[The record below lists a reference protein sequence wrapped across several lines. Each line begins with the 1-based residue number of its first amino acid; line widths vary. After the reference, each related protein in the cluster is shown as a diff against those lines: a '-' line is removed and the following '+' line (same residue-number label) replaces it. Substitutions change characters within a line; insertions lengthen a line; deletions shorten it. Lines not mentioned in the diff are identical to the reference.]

1 MRYGNVSAFAII
13 QHKKDN
19 IKYNVLIS
27 IISVLIDF
35 WCKFTIFSRIIP
47 FLWRYFPLYMIK
59 KPEFCNRK
67 TKNVALSKA
76 KAHFTFLH
84 KRYNITCK

>member
-1 MRYGNVSAFAII
+1 
-13 QHKKDN
+13 
-19 IKYNVLIS
+19 
-27 IISVLIDF
+27 
-35 WCKFTIFSRIIP
+35 
-47 FLWRYFPLYMIK
+47 MIK

-84 KRYNITCK
+84 KLYNITNNLKYNLKWKILS